1 MKERVDIAEKPVIM
15 ETDLSVRWEHARLA
29 EAGRKGKK
37 LRRREARRQDAE
49 TNETIR
55 RMVALDRRRG

>member
-1 MKERVDIAEKPVIM
+1 MKEKVDIAEKPVIM
-15 ETDLSVRWEHARLA
+15 ETDISARWEHARLA
-29 EAGRKGKK
+29 DDGRKRKK

-49 TNETIR
+49 TNEIIR